1 MSNFEKISVSLPK
14 EMVLVMDSMK
24 ENGSYSSR
32 SDLVRD
38 AMRLWQKENVIS
50 APLNTETLE
59 GIERGINDIKNG
71 RFKSADMV
79 FNRLEEKY
87 NSVVVK

>member
-14 EMVLVMDSMK
+14 EMVLVMDFM
-24 ENGSYSSR
+24 
-32 SDLVRD
+32 
-38 AMRLWQKENVIS
+38 KENVIS